1 MNELPESFNTLK
13 DVLAIY
19 IDDRVDHWT
28 MQTYGG
34 NYDFAPYV
42 QALQEHDNM
51 LLVEVTSNEFLRPPL
66 SGDQQEAMMFLGWKL
81 YPEKYLPNYA
91 QFLDQAKHSPRE
103 IAELLLKTLHFVYG
117 VDNEFTFEIAPTRV
131 DAVEL
136 LKERGD
142 LI

>member
-1 MNELPESFNTLK
+1 MNELPESFDTLK

-19 IDDRVDHWT
+19 IDNRVDHWT
-28 MQTYGG
+28 LQTYGEK
-34 NYDFAPYV
+34 YAFAPYV

-51 LLVEVTSNEFLRPPL
+51 LLVEVTGNEFLRPPL
-66 SGDQQEAMMFLGWKL
+66 EKDQQEAMVFLGWRF

-103 IAELLLKTLHFVYG
+103 IAELLLKTLHFIYG
-117 VDNEFTFEIAPTRV
+117 VNREFTFEIAPTRA
-131 DAVEL
+131 DAVAL
-136 LKERGD
+136 LTERGD

>member
-34 NYDFAPYV
+34 KYDFAPYV
-42 QALQEHDNM
+42 QALQEYDNM

-66 SGDQQEAMMFLGWKL
+66 NGDQQEAMSFLGWKF

-117 VDNEFTFEIAPTRV
+117 VDNEFTFEIAPTRADV
-131 DAVEL
+131 VAL
-136 LKERGD
+136 LTERGD
-142 LI
+142 LL